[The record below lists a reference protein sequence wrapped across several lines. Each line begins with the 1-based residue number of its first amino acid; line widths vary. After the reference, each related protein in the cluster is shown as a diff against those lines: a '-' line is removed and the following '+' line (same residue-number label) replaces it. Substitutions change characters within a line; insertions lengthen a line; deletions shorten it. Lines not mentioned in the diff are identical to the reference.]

1 MAFNLDASLF
11 GSGFLSSFY
20 QGLEG
25 TGVSD
30 GVCAREAFVECRQ
43 EFRLRQEVGHSSI
56 TEQMH
61 IDFLLLEI
69 SFSVVM
75 YRKYA
80 FISDHRPG
88 LEAKSI
94 WNIPCRLPNTM
105 CNVSVSKLNPDI
117 SNGVL

>member
-1 MAFNLDASLF
+1 MACVLGKLSLNAGKSSDSDKKLDIPPL
-11 GSGFLSSFY
+11 
-20 QGLEG
+20 
-25 TGVSD
+25 
-30 GVCAREAFVECRQ
+30 
-43 EFRLRQEVGHSSI
+43 

-61 IDFLLLEI
+61 IDFLLLKI

-94 WNIPCRLPNTM
+94 WNIPRRLPSTM
-105 CNVSVSKLNPDI
+105 CNVSVSKLNPDV